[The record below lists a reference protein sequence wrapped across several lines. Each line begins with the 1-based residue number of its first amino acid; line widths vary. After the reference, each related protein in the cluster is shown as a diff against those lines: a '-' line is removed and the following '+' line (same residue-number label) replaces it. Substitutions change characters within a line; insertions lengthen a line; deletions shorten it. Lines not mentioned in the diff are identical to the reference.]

1 MPFGVRYIF
10 CTMTTLRALSI
21 RIGDLFN
28 LFDESIRYV
37 SEEDRSESLN
47 RFCATLTSQHG
58 VKKEEIDEGLRML
71 AFKEDAKKG
80 LLNPNGTRREIVA
93 TRTVLASQPQEMGAN
108 GLMWKDV
115 PRLDEHSSMWTDALH
130 R

>member
-1 MPFGVRYIF
+1 M
-10 CTMTTLRALSI
+10 
-21 RIGDLFN
+21 RISELFD

-37 SEEDRSESLN
+37 SEQDRSESVS

-80 LLNPNGTRREIVA
+80 LLNPNGTRKEIVA